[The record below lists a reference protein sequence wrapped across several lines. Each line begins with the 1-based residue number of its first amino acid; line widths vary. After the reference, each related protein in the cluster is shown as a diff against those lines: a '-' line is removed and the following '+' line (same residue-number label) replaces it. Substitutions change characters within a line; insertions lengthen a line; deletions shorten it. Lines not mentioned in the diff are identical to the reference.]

1 MFQILEHLQK
11 MDASETLD
19 YNNARNG
26 IIIRRPRSLKDR
38 RRQSRILQTTDKL
51 NRMEYT
57 IAEFLEIIAAEF
69 DPVPVGI
76 PQNEVKH
83 MHEIFLKNSGRAFI
97 YCF

>member
-1 MFQILEHLQK
+1 LFQILEHIQK
-11 MDASETLD
+11 MDASETHD

-38 RRQSRILQTTDKL
+38 RRHSRILQTTAKL

-69 DPVPVGI
+69 DPVQVGI
-76 PQNEVKH
+76 SRNEVKH
-83 MHEIFLKNSGRAFI
+83 IHEIFLKNSGRAFI
-97 YCF
+97 YCL